1 MHARAPKIYEDLSH
15 MRECECTR
23 TSHGKRFAGNRSP
36 FSSRASPARCCEPVQ
51 FKAPPRD
58 AYLPP
63 HKTPFEV
70 TAHLALRFDGNKRYT
85 SNAHDTFADPASYS
99 CGGQS
104 THAEIR
110 HIDANRPSEAHIDHP
125 FFGAAQP
132 TPHPDACRIC
142 KGGRRGACPH
152 VGEPVPK
159 AAAHRLPVSTRATSY
174 GHCTPRPAFR

>member
-1 MHARAPKIYEDLSH
+1 M
-15 MRECECTR
+15 
-23 TSHGKRFAGNRSP
+23 
-36 FSSRASPARCCEPVQ
+36 Q
-51 FKAPPRD
+51 FKAPPRE

-85 SNAHDTFADPASYS
+85 SNAHDTFGDPASYS

-125 FFGAAQP
+125 FLGLHNPRRIQMLAAYAKAVGA
-132 TPHPDACRIC
+132 
-142 KGGRRGACPH
+142 
-152 VGEPVPK
+152 EPVPTS
-159 AAAHRLPVSTRATSY
+159 ASQFRRPPPTAYLSARAPPPMDTAHLALRFDER
-174 GHCTPRPAFR
+174 